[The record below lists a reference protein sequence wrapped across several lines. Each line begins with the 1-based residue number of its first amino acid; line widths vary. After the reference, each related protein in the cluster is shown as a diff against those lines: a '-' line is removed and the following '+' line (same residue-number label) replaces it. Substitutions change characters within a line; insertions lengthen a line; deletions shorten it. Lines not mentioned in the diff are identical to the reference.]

1 MTQLLIVAC
10 PELARG
16 FQLAGIAAH
25 GAPDAATAQ
34 TLIEG
39 WLDEGVTGLLVLDAG
54 LLADMDAAFIE
65 RLENAWLPYVIIPGD
80 KPLGPEFSRQSR
92 IAELIRR
99 AVGIHIS
106 LTGATEE

>member
-16 FQLAGIAAH
+16 FQLAGIAAY
-25 GAPDAATAQ
+25 GVPDAESAKR
-34 TLIEG
+34 LIEG
-39 WLDEGVTGLLVLDAG
+39 WLDDGVTGLLVLDAG
-54 LLADMDAAFIE
+54 LLADMDAAFFD

-80 KPLGPEFSRQSR
+80 KPLGSEFSRQSR

-99 AVGIHIS
+99 AVGIHIT
-106 LTGATEE
+106 LTGAAEE